1 MTRALDIFHFFN
13 FFSDVLI
20 SDDIVVIAAPT
31 DNDAREPEDI
41 LIEDLIPDTTT
52 HSTTSQGNVNI
63 YQLSIISILGWL
75 MQRQNIL

>member
-1 MTRALDIFHFFN
+1 
-13 FFSDVLI
+13 
-20 SDDIVVIAAPT
+20 
-31 DNDAREPEDI
+31 
-41 LIEDLIPDTTT
+41 LIPDTTT